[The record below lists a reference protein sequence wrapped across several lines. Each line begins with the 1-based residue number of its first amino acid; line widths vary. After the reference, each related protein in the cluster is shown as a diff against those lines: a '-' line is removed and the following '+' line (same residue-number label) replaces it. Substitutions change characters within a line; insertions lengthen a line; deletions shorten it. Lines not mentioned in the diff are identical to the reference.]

1 MDTGAHQRILVTGGA
16 GFIGSH
22 LILRLVQEFPQWT
35 IHNLDALT
43 YAADLTPLIPVSQ
56 APNYHFHHLDIT
68 DVDALTELWS
78 TYPFDAVIHLAAESH
93 VDRSIQGPEVFLTTN
108 VQGTLNLLTLAIKHW
123 KDQPKKR
130 FHHISTDEVYGSLG
144 STGYFTEQTPYAPN
158 SPYAASKASADH
170 WVRAYAHTFGLNA
183 VITNCSNN
191 YGPHQHPEKLI
202 PLSVER
208 MSRLEP
214 VPLYGDGLQVRDWLH
229 VSDHVEGIIQV
240 FLRAEPGSQYVIG
253 GRNEWKN
260 KDLLEQI
267 ATVVDRQLA
276 RPMGTSAALITPV
289 QDRPGHDRRYA
300 IDPQKIENELGWAA
314 QKDLPSGL
322 EETVAWCL
330 KRSQSSVNTRKT

>member
-1 MDTGAHQRILVTGGA
+1 MDTQAHQRILVTGGA

-22 LILRLVQEFPQWT
+22 LILRLVQDFPQWT

-43 YAADLTPLIPVSQ
+43 YAADLSVLLPISQ

-78 TYPFDAVIHLAAESH
+78 TYSFDAVIHLAAESH

-123 KDQPKKR
+123 KDQPEKR

-144 STGYFTEQTPYAPN
+144 ATGYFTEQTPYAPN

-202 PLSVER
+202 PLSVDR
-208 MSRLEP
+208 MWRLEP

-229 VSDHVEGIIQV
+229 VSDHVDGILQV
-240 FLRAEPGSQYVIG
+240 FLSAVPGAQYVIG

-260 KDLLEQI
+260 KDLLAQI
-267 ATVVDRQLA
+267 ATVVDQQLG
-276 RPMGTSAALITPV
+276 RPSGTSAALITPV

-300 IDPQKIENELGWAA
+300 IDPQKIENELGWSA
-314 QKDLPSGL
+314 QKDMPSGL

-330 KRSQSSVNTRKT
+330 KRSRLSPNTSKS